1 MAVVKGGRKVV
12 AGAQSGVLNLFSWG
26 HFQDCSDR
34 FPGEPCAAV
43 NAGDCQD
50 CAARYPRWHTKHPCE
65 LRRSSRSSL

>member
-43 NAGDCQD
+43 NGGRLPGLC
-50 CAARYPRWHTKHPCE
+50 
-65 LRRSSRSSL
+65 S